1 MDSAQQEL
9 DSLFKE
15 AKQNI
20 EFEFVL
26 TLINYRGIGKEDVT
40 NLYEWFE
47 SIEFYKRLYSE
58 FSGKEKTR
66 IGALLYSTFF
76 ENSDF
81 YNIIGSLCLIKL
93 GYKGSSYLYYKTK
106 NRDKLLGIGQK
117 IEFITELLNDCG
129 KINIIKFFDENH
141 FQEIRNT
148 FFHSAYSLIDNYYIL
163 QDSGPIFVDGVG
175 SIMLDVEEFLY
186 PKIERIVSFF
196 NAFKDLYLGS
206 HNSYQED
213 KLVDGL
219 FPGPIQAT
227 IIGSKEGLRGFKIK
241 NAVSFFGKL
250 HDSGIWYNEEYDMW
264 EAWNI
269 TMNFQSIETVKILEQ
284 LERYESKDDIKR
296 SDTEFINLIDKLVE
310 RKQQTEINRAVSLLV
325 KFGTFRYQKM
335 NEEANLYKKKSL
347 PKFILPYFKRA
358 VEINTIFDLGYVQ
371 NLIHELEKV

>member
-141 FQEIRNT
+141 FQEIRN
-148 FFHSAYSLIDNYYIL
+148 
-163 QDSGPIFVDGVG
+163 
-175 SIMLDVEEFLY
+175 
-186 PKIERIVSFF
+186 
-196 NAFKDLYLGS
+196 
-206 HNSYQED
+206 
-213 KLVDGL
+213 
-219 FPGPIQAT
+219 
-227 IIGSKEGLRGFKIK
+227 
-241 NAVSFFGKL
+241 
-250 HDSGIWYNEEYDMW
+250 
-264 EAWNI
+264 
-269 TMNFQSIETVKILEQ
+269 
-284 LERYESKDDIKR
+284 
-296 SDTEFINLIDKLVE
+296 
-310 RKQQTEINRAVSLLV
+310 
-325 KFGTFRYQKM
+325 
-335 NEEANLYKKKSL
+335 
-347 PKFILPYFKRA
+347 
-358 VEINTIFDLGYVQ
+358 
-371 NLIHELEKV
+371 